1 MSSIDSNAIDAVT
14 EGIDR
19 VGILDS
25 DVQICAACSK
35 EGNSDDMNTCNKCQS
50 VKYCNAA
57 CKKKHRK
64 KHKKAC
70 EEHIRR
76 AAELRDEKLF
86 KDHPPKDE
94 CPICFLPMPNNV
106 NQVSFK
112 ACCGKMICNGCIH
125 AMKMSEGK
133 DLCAFC
139 RTPPAISQKE
149 DIKRIK
155 KLMKKGNG
163 DAFNFL
169 AFLYAHGRKG
179 LSRDYQKSNELY
191 LKAGE
196 LGCVE
201 GYHNLGNSY
210 YNGRGVVMDEKKA
223 KHYYELAAM
232 MGSVNARHNIG
243 ALEFEAD
250 DHRRA
255 MKHFMIAARAGY
267 ELSLKNVNRGFMKGM
282 VTKDECANT
291 LRAYQKSQDEMKSKE
306 RDQAAATG
314 WYING

>member
-1 MSSIDSNAIDAVT
+1 MSGSSISGIDAVT
-14 EGIDR
+14 EGINKIA
-19 VGILDS
+19 ILHS
-25 DVQICAACSK
+25 EVQICASCGK
-35 EGNSDDMNTCNKCQS
+35 EGNADDMNTCNKCKE

-70 EEHIRR
+70 EDHIRK

-86 KDHPPKDE
+86 KDPPPPEE
-94 CPICFLPMPNNV
+94 CPICFLPMPLEA
-106 NQVSFK
+106 NQTMFK
-112 ACCGKMICNGCIH
+112 PCCGKLICIGCIH

-139 RTPPAISQKE
+139 RTSPPNSNKE
-149 DIKRIK
+149 EIRLLK

-179 LSRDYQKSNELY
+179 LSPDHQKASELY

-210 YNGRGVVMDEKKA
+210 YNGRGVVIDEKKA
-223 KHYYELAAM
+223 KYYYELAAM
-232 MGSVNARHNIG
+232 MGSP
-243 ALEFEAD
+243 
-250 DHRRA
+250 
-255 MKHFMIAARAGY
+255 
-267 ELSLKNVNRGFMKGM
+267 
-282 VTKDECANT
+282 VT
-291 LRAYQKSQDEMKSKE
+291 R
-306 RDQAAATG
+306 
-314 WYING
+314 W